1 MPGGGGLLQLVAMGK
16 QDVFLTGNPQIT
28 WFKMVYRR
36 YTNFAIESQQIY
48 FDGDPD
54 FGKRLTALVPRRGDL
69 LGPMVMEIV
78 LPYVT
83 MTDGTVATFANSPGF
98 SIIEEISL
106 EIGEQEIDKQ
116 TGEWM
121 LIWSTV
127 STPAGQRDALNNMIG
142 RVDGLNSP
150 PQAVAPQG
158 CSVGTYQYGAN
169 KLYVPLQFWFNKN
182 PGLYLP
188 LLAMQ
193 YHPIRINVKL
203 RSLAD
208 MVANSLTTVECGG
221 VQPMPTKLTEIRMWG
236 DYVYLD
242 TEERRRFVSNTH
254 EYLIEQIQYTPRT
267 SMQDGINIHNIRM
280 EFNHPIRE
288 LFWVIQR
295 DIMKTTH
302 EWFNYGTTSS
312 YETGISRDLM
322 QDATLQV
329 DGYDRF
335 DTRDAGYFRLV
346 QPFQYHTSTDVKQFI
361 YMYSFAL
368 RPEEMQPSGSL
379 NASRIDNMNLMVNLR
394 PDSNEPKT
402 VTNPVLD
409 GNGNQIFDNST
420 IPPTPRTITIVNP
433 NYVPN
438 RGNAGITIYAK
449 NHNVLRVV
457 NGFAGLLFKI

>member
-16 QDVFLTGNPQIT
+16 QDVFLTGNPQMT

-36 YTNFAIESQQIY
+36 YTNFAMESQQIY

-54 FGKRLTALVPRRGDL
+54 FGKRVTALIPRRGDL
-69 LGPMVMEIV
+69 LGSMNLEIV

-83 MTDGTVATFANSPGF
+83 MSDGTVGTYTNNIGYSL
-98 SIIEEISL
+98 IEEISI

-121 LIWSTV
+121 QIWSTL
-127 STPAGQRDALNNMIG
+127 STTAGQREALNNMIG
-142 RVDGLNSP
+142 HVDGLNIP
-150 PQAVAPQG
+150 PVSTPASECA
-158 CSVGTYQYGAN
+158 VGTYKFGAV
-169 KLYVPLQFWFNKN
+169 KLYIPLQFWFNKN

-193 YHPIRINVKL
+193 YHPVRINMKIRDLAGMLVNTDLTATCAPRQPQPASIIDL
-203 RSLAD
+203 RL
-208 MVANSLTTVECGG
+208 
-221 VQPMPTKLTEIRMWG
+221 WG

-254 EYLIEQIQYTPRT
+254 EYLIEQIQYTPKT
-267 SMQDGINIHNIRM
+267 SLPADTNINTVRM

-288 LFWVIQR
+288 LIWVIQR
-295 DIMKTTH
+295 DVMQTTH
-302 EWFNYGTTSS
+302 EWFNWGSTSA
-312 YETGISRDLM
+312 YESGQSRDIL

-335 DTRDAGYFRLV
+335 DTRDSGYFRLV
-346 QPFQYHTSTDVKQFI
+346 QPFNHHTSTDIKQFI
-361 YMYSFAL
+361 YLYSFAI
-368 RPEEMQPSGSL
+368 RPEDSQPCGSL
-379 NASRIDNMNLMVNLR
+379 NASRIDNMNLKINLR
-394 PDSNEPKT
+394 PDANEPTTIT
-402 VTNPVLD
+402 VAVVDANGFPVL
-409 GNGNQIFDNST
+409 T
-420 IPPTPRTITIVNP
+420 PTGQPLQRDVLNP
-433 NYVPN
+433 AYVPN
-438 RGNAGITIYAK
+438 RGLAHIVIYAK

>member
-54 FGKRLTALVPRRGDL
+54 FGKRLTALIPRRGDL
-69 LGPMVMEIV
+69 LGPMIMEIV
-78 LPYVT
+78 LPYVK
-83 MTDGTVATFANSPGF
+83 MTDGTTATYVNTPGF

-121 LIWSTV
+121 LIWSSV
-127 STPAGQRDALNNMIG
+127 STPAGQREAFNNMVG

-150 PQAVAPQG
+150 PAAVPPEI
-158 CSVGTYQYGAN
+158 CSVGTYTYGAS

-203 RSLAD
+203 RSLAQ
-208 MVANSLTTVECGG
+208 MVINPNTSATCAG
-221 VQPMPTKLTEIRMWG
+221 VQPMPTKLTQIRLWG

-267 SMQDGINIHNIRM
+267 SMQQGINIHNIRM

-288 LFWVIQR
+288 LFWVVQR
-295 DIMKTTH
+295 DVMQTTR
-302 EWFNYGTTSS
+302 EWFNFGSTSA
-312 YETGISRDLM
+312 YETGISQDIL

-346 QPFQYHTSTDVKQFI
+346 QPYQYHTSTDVKQFI
-361 YMYSFAL
+361 YMYSFSL
-368 RPEEMQPSGSL
+368 RPEDMQPSGSL

-394 PDSNEPKT
+394 PDTNQPT
-402 VTNPVLD
+402 TITNPVLD
-409 GNGNQIFDNST
+409 ANGNPVFDNT
-420 IPPTPRTITIVNP
+420 TTPPTPRTVTVLNP
-433 NYVPN
+433 NYVPP
-438 RGNAGITIYAK
+438 RGKTGITIYAK